1 MAFFSFFGTSVK
13 TSNTLAALQG
23 FFKGNFS
30 TKISINLQND
40 CHLEILEEVEKLR
53 KELDLSR
60 TVIRQFQEN
69 NYTTNELDTTNELSA
84 EIISLGQ
91 LLENKLEQSFLEKA
105 EIDAKISLINQ
116 LCIVSETD
124 LKGVITKVNDKF
136 CEESLYKREELIGQ
150 NHNIVRHPDMPKDA
164 FKQLWKTIGNG
175 NVFNAPVKNRR
186 KDGTPYYVNAAI
198 GPVIGLHGKPIKYIG
213 IRYDL
218 TQETYQR
225 LEAQGIVSAIN
236 ASFAYASFDCDGTIK
251 TVNEIFCRNLGYTSD
266 LLINKKHV
274 ELVKSDFVGKLSYSD
289 FCTNLVNGSVYQDV
303 FRLIDSEGKEK
314 WLQAIYTSVKDEMG
328 RIEKIIMMGVDVSQ
342 STVAAIETKNAVS
355 EIQRVLNSISSGD
368 LKERF
373 SITTLQDLMVLGN
386 TLNETIDVLVHQKNK
401 ENQTFNAVNEVRR
414 VVSALAKGDFSV
426 CYSIQ
431 SNGELQEMGE
441 ALNTTINVLRDL
453 IVRVKFNSDN
463 IADAGSQMSNA
474 AVQLSEGVTQ
484 QASAVEEILSSMEHM
499 VSNIQQNSVNAKQT
513 EKMATKAAMDM
524 GESKI
529 AVEKTVESMQVI
541 ASKISIIG
549 EIARQTNLLAL
560 NAAVEAARAGEH
572 GRGFSVVA
580 SEVRKLA
587 ERSQLAASEIDDV
600 SRKSVD
606 ISKQSGDLLSK
617 ITPEIQ
623 KTSDLVQEITASS
636 AEQNEGAKQINNAI
650 QSLNYIVQENAAT
663 AEEMAANAEEF
674 NAQAEELK
682 TAISFFKIK

>member
-13 TSNTLAALQG
+13 TSNTLAALKG

-30 TKISINLQND
+30 SQIPINLQND
-40 CHLEILEEVEKLR
+40 CFLEILKEVEVLR

-60 TVIRQFQEN
+60 GVIRQFQN
-69 NYTTNELDTTNELSA
+69 DNYSTKGLAATNELSA

-91 LLENKLEQSFLEKA
+91 FLENKSEQSFLEKA

-136 CEESLYKREELIGQ
+136 CEESLYKREELIAQ
-150 NHNIVRHPDMPKDA
+150 NHSIVRHPDMPKEA
-164 FKQLWKTIGNG
+164 FKLLWQTIGNG
-175 NVFNAPVKNRR
+175 KVFNVPVKNRR

-198 GPVIGLHGKPIKYIG
+198 GPVIGIHGKPIKYIG

-236 ASFAYASFDCDGTIK
+236 ASFAYASFDCNGTIK

-266 LLINKKHV
+266 LLINKNHV

-289 FCTNLVNGSVYQDV
+289 FWTDLMNGFVHQDI
-303 FRLIDSEGKEK
+303 FRLVSFDGQEK
-314 WLQAIYTSVKDEMG
+314 WIQAIYTSVKDEMG
-328 RIEKIIMMGVDVSQ
+328 RIEKIIMMGVDVSE
-342 STVAAIETKNAVS
+342 STIAAKETKNAVS
-355 EIQRVLNSISSGD
+355 EIQRVLTSISNGD

-373 SITTLQDLMVLGN
+373 SITTLEELMLLGK
-386 TLNETIDVLVHQKNK
+386 TLNDTIDVLVAQKTK
-401 ENQTFNAVNEVRR
+401 EGQTLNAVKEVGR
-414 VVSALAKGDFSV
+414 VVRALEKGDLSHY
-426 CYSIQ
+426 YSIH
-431 SNGELQEMGE
+431 SEGELKEMGD
-441 ALNTTINVLRDL
+441 ALNVTIKVLREL
-453 IVRVKFNSDN
+453 ITKVKINTEN
-463 IADAGSQMSNA
+463 IADAWSQMSNA
-474 AVQLSEGVTQ
+474 AVQLSVGATQ
-484 QASAVEEILSSMEHM
+484 QASSVEEILSSMEHM
-499 VSNIQQNSVNAKQT
+499 VSNIQQNSINAKQT
-513 EKMATKAAMDM
+513 EKMAAKAAMDM